1 MSEILIDDDAGVR
14 IITLNRPDRLNA
26 LIPPT
31 VINQLRVFA
40 GLLQFRL

>member
-26 LIPPT
+26 SNGTLSRGLT
-31 VINQLRVFA
+31 AAFTRAA
-40 GLLQFRL
+40 G